1 MSSLIELLPK
11 VVSEGRREANR
22 ILEGLSSA
30 SRVTLQTN
38 ELVQPNKD
46 RAQATLGAA
55 ALAAVGD
62 GLMDRNATWTNR
74 LIYGDN
80 LLAMQALL
88 AGDPETGLPSMRGR
102 LDLIYIDPP
111 FDSKADYRTKVQLP
125 GVNIDSKPT
134 VIEQFAYADTWSA
147 KIGDENVKG
156 TAAYL
161 KYMYPRLMLMR
172 ELLSSQGSIYVH
184 IDDNI
189 GSYVKVLLDDI
200 FGKECF
206 RGEIVWQLGTGAKS
220 RKFFSNQHNTI
231 YCYSKTDNWI
241 FNYNNKKLR
250 EPFAEMSLNMHFK
263 NVDENG
269 RRYRIRKVNGKE
281 YIYYA
286 DEGRMRGTVWTDI
299 SSMASNSPILS
310 ETTGYATQKPEKLLE
325 LILEASSNQNSIVA
339 DFFGG
344 SGTTAA
350 VAEKLGRKW
359 ITSDI
364 GKPATMIMRKRFI
377 DNESKE
383 FFYQSIGDYQREQ
396 MSANFGTRYRIGDLN
411 QVVLQLFGAVPF
423 RQEDNPK
430 RNLGKMPR
438 SKHLVM
444 VVSPNVLVNYKTIMD
459 ALDEMNNF
467 QGGWDKVTIL
477 GWNFAPNIGQVLE
490 TISEYTKGILSIQVI
505 PPDLLDQLKSKTT
518 FKKLM
523 GQVAV
528 DDDGTVRTGVRFTSL
543 QYLTV
548 KPPVVTN
555 DQVEIELDN
564 YVILSADSLPL
575 DQKNREKMNEVIA
588 RDPLALIEYWA
599 IDPDYNGKTFRSV
612 WQDYRGNTENDDDP
626 LHIITKTKLPLGSSG
641 KVAIRA
647 VDVFGLE
654 SEVILEIK
662 K

>member
-1 MSSLIELLPK
+1 MSSLIDLLPK

-22 ILEGLSSA
+22 ILEGLSNS
-30 SRVTLQTN
+30 SRVTLQAN

-46 RAQATLGAA
+46 HVQATLGAA
-55 ALAAVGD
+55 ALAADNG
-62 GLMDRNATWTNR
+62 GLFEHGAKWTNR

-88 AGDPETGLPSMRGR
+88 SGDPETGLPSMRGKI
-102 LDLIYIDPP
+102 DLIYIDPP
-111 FDSKADYRTKVQLP
+111 FDSKADYRTKIALP
-125 GVNIDSKPT
+125 GTNIDSKPT
-134 VIEQFAYADTWSA
+134 VLEQFAYADTWSGN
-147 KIGDENVKG
+147 IGGENVRG
-156 TAAYL
+156 TIAYL
-161 KYMYPRLMLMR
+161 RYMYPRLVLMR
-172 ELLSSQGSIYVH
+172 ELLSDQGSIYVH
-184 IDDNI
+184 IDWHV
-189 GSYVKVLLDDI
+189 GHYVKLLLDEI
-200 FGKECF
+200 FGKDNLKN
-206 RGEIVWQLGTGAKS
+206 EIIWHYENGGGRSTS
-220 RKFFSNQHNTI
+220 WFNRKHDTI
-231 YCYSKTDNWI
+231 LWYSKGEKYIYNGKEAGEQRNLDEGTFGGYFKTD
-241 FNYNNKKLR
+241 
-250 EPFAEMSLNMHFK
+250 E
-263 NVDENG
+263 DG
-269 RRYRIRKVNGKE
+269 RRYQEVRAGGKIYKYYTDELKNADDVWNIGIISQRDLTERVN
-281 YIYYA
+281 Y
-286 DEGRMRGTVWTDI
+286 T
-299 SSMASNSPILS
+299 
-310 ETTGYATQKPEKLLE
+310 TQKPEKLLE
-325 LILEASSNQNSIVA
+325 RIIKASSDKGSIVA

-444 VVSPNVLVNYKTIMD
+444 VVSPNILVNYKTIMD

-490 TISEYTKGILSIQVI
+490 TISEYTKGVLNIQVI

-548 KPPVVTN
+548 KPPVIT
-555 DQVEIELDN
+555 DGQVEIELDN

-626 LHIITKTKLPLGSSG
+626 LHVITKTKLPLGNSG
-641 KVAIRA
+641 KIAIRA

-654 SEVILEIK
+654 SEVILENK